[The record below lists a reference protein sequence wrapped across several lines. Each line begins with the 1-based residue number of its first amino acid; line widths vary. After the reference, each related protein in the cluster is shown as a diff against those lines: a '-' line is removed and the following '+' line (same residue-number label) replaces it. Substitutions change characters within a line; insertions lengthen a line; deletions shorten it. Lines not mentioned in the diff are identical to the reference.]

1 MSNRFYM
8 MCLRETVGNNDSFHC
23 HNGNGY
29 SSDIDRAHVYTLEE
43 AQKAWNCGR
52 DIEPPISA
60 NLDVAGGRLVSVLFG
75 DYRDDFFQPEEVDV
89 VREALN
95 ELSVDNDDAHAEII
109 KKMELLTH

>member
-1 MSNRFYM
+1 M
-8 MCLRETVGNNDSFHC
+8 ETGGEVISWPEAFAIVGVAMAIAAIFIFWGNDGKINFVVEFED
-23 HNGNGY
+23 G
-29 SSDIDRAHVYTLEE
+29 
-43 AQKAWNCGR
+43 K
-52 DIEPPISA
+52 EPPVSA

-109 KKMELLTH
+109 KKWNC

>member
-1 MSNRFYM
+1 MCRYGDCRCFYPMGLM
-8 MCLRETVGNNDSFHC
+8 MGKITFVVEFEDG
-23 HNGNGY
+23 
-29 SSDIDRAHVYTLEE
+29 
-43 AQKAWNCGR
+43 K
-52 DIEPPISA
+52 EPPVSA

-109 KKMELLTH
+109 QKMELLTH